1 MRTRN
6 GADES
11 RVGREPSIGGAA
23 AGDDWVYPIDG
34 GSTGELSRGRTQ
46 AQDIDDCSTVS
57 GQDGAGTTAIKEA
70 PWFEPVEDNGCKDG
84 VCPVPWATKPYY
96 PELKPDSMGQEF
108 RYTDWVSKTFLA
120 EDRNSNFPGEN
131 TIPHRPELQPDLVN
145 HPPHYTDG
153 SIECIAAIEAQLT
166 PEEYRGYLKGNIA
179 KYAWRERHKGGT
191 ESLRKAR
198 FYLNRLIEFDEN

>member
-1 MRTRN
+1 MRARN

-11 RVGREPSIGGAA
+11 WVGREPSIGGTE

-84 VCPVPWATKPYY
+84 VCPVPWLAN
-96 PELKPDSMGQEF
+96 
-108 RYTDWVSKTFLA
+108 TFLT

-131 TIPHRPELQPDLVN
+131 TIPYRPELQPDLVN

-153 SIECIAAIEAQLT
+153 SIECIEAIEAQHT

-179 KYAWRERHKGGT
+179 KYIWRERHKGGT

-198 FYLNRLIEFDEN
+198 FYLDRLIMFDEN